1 MKTKLLIVLFLICSV
16 SVGAWD
22 WWPLPM
28 AQPDEGEEELTYVGE
43 LSVLSSSGNTAPSW
57 LQSNRWGEISS
68 LPHSGNIRAGIIKPA
83 TRPNRWFDYDG
94 AVILSGRIAGSQAGV
109 SPRRINGTG
118 YFSEL
123 YAHVRLYIVDITAG
137 ITPLYAGVG
146 DPSLSSGS
154 LLFSNNT
161 HPIPRISIGIDRW
174 TAFPGLYG
182 YLEIK
187 GGLTHG
193 WLGDNCSFVQKTL
206 LHYKYIGGRIGGSL
220 PVNISY
226 EFHHAAQWG
235 GYSPKDGDLGND
247 WKTYKNVFIA
257 KRGGMTVN
265 ELFNAQGNH
274 LGSQILCV
282 TAKGEKWNI
291 DLYWQ
296 TLQED
301 NGFHFMGTSQ
311 NAADGLWGV
320 SVKQDVWPFIN
331 GFTFEVLQ
339 TTDQSGPWHDRDGL
353 IFAGNDSYYWNF
365 IYQQG
370 WTYFGRTIGSPLM
383 TPMNSRVWAYH
394 GGLKGDI
401 YGFRYRAMVTYAD
414 NYGTYKNPLKSHN
427 TAFLLEVK
435 KTVPQAWNLEFGIA
449 LAGDFGTQYG
459 NQFGGMI
466 TIRKQGIIKNW

>member
-1 MKTKLLIVLFLICSV
+1 MKNRLYIGLLLLCSLNAQ
-16 SVGAWD
+16 AWN

-28 AQPDEGEEELTYVGE
+28 AQPDEGQDSLVYTGE
-43 LSVLSSSGNTAPSW
+43 LSVIASSGKTAPTW
-57 LQSNRWGEISS
+57 VQANRFGQISS
-68 LPHSGNIRAGIIKPA
+68 LPYSGNLRVGVEKPA

-94 AVILSGRIAGSQAGV
+94 AVVLSGQIAGSQFGV
-109 SPRRINGTG
+109 SPKEIKGTG
-118 YFSEL
+118 FFSDL
-123 YAHVRLYIVDITAG
+123 HAHVRLYIVDITAG
-137 ITPLYAGVG
+137 ITPILSGAG
-146 DPSLSSGS
+146 DPALSSGS
-154 LLFSNNT
+154 LLFSRNA
-161 HPIPRISIGIDRW
+161 HAIPQITIGIDRW

-193 WLGDNCSFVQKTL
+193 WLDDDRSYVKKTL

-247 WKTYKNVFIA
+247 WKAFKNVFLA
-257 KRGGMTVN
+257 KSGGTTVN
-265 ELFNAQGNH
+265 EIFNAQGNH

-282 TAKGEKWNI
+282 TAKGKEWSV

-296 TLQED
+296 SIQED

-311 NAADGLWGV
+311 NAADGLWGI
-320 SVKQDVWPFIN
+320 SVKQNIWPYIN

-353 IFAGNDSYYWNF
+353 IFAGNDAYYWNY

-370 WTYFGRTIGSPLM
+370 WTYFGRSLGSPLM
-383 TPMNSRVWAYH
+383 SPENSRVWAYH

-401 YGFRYRAMVTYAD
+401 YGFRYRALVTYVD
-414 NYGTYKNPLKSHN
+414 NYGMYKKPLKSHN
-427 TAFLLEVK
+427 TAFLLEVRK
-435 KTVPQAWNLEFGIA
+435 QVPEAWNLEFGLS

-466 TIRKQGIIKNW
+466 TIRRQGLIKNW

>member
-1 MKTKLLIVLFLICSV
+1 
-16 SVGAWD
+16 
-22 WWPLPM
+22 M
-28 AQPDEGEEELTYVGE
+28 AQPDTCDEQLCYTGQVTA
-43 LSVLSSSGNTAPSW
+43 LSSSGKTAPLW
-57 LQSNRWGEISS
+57 LQANRYGVIDP
-68 LPHSGNIRAGIIKPA
+68 LPHSGNIHLGIVKPA

-94 AVILSGRIAGSQAGV
+94 AVVLNGRIAGNGHSTH
-109 SPRRINGTG
+109 GTG
-118 YFSEL
+118 FFEQL

-137 ITPLYAGVG
+137 ITPLYAGAG

-154 LLFSNNT
+154 LLFSTNT
-161 HPIPRISIGIDRW
+161 HPIPHIRIGIDRW

-193 WLGDNCSFVQKTL
+193 WLGDNCSYIRKTL
-206 LHYKYIGGRIGGSL
+206 LHYKYIGGRVGGKL

-235 GYSPKDGDLGND
+235 GYSPIDGDLGNN
-247 WKTYKNVFIA
+247 WKAFKHVFFA
-257 KRGGMTVN
+257 KSGGETVN
-265 ELFNAQGNH
+265 EMFNAQGNH

-282 TAKGEKWNI
+282 TAKGKKWSV

-301 NGFHFMGTSQ
+301 NSFYFMGAGQ
-311 NAADGLWGV
+311 NAADGLWGIN
-320 SVKQDVWPFIN
+320 VKQDYWPFIN

-353 IFAGNDSYYWNF
+353 VFAGNDNYYWNY

-383 TPMNSRVWAYH
+383 SPLNNRVWVYH
-394 GGLKGDI
+394 AGIKGDI
-401 YGFRYRAMVTYAD
+401 YGFQYRALCTYVD
-414 NYGTYKNPLKSHN
+414 NYGSYDMPAKSHN
-427 TAFLLEVK
+427 TSFMLEVTK
-435 KTVPQAWNLEFGIA
+435 HVPKAWGMEFGLT

-459 NQFGGMI
+459 NQFGAMVS
-466 TIRKQGIIKNW
+466 IRKQGIIKNW